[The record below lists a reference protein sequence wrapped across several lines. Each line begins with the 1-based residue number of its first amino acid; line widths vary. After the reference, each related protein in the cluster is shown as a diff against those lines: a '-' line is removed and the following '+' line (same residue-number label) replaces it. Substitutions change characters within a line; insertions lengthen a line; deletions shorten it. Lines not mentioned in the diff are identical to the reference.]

1 MKIQK
6 RYIALGIILCLWL
19 GPAGV
24 ASIIALVKLA
34 GVTPDALAPDAPD
47 PAA

>member
-19 GPAGV
+19 GPGGV
-24 ASIIALVKLA
+24 AAIIALVKLA
-34 GVTPDALAPDAPD
+34 GGTPDEVAQPTLTPDA
-47 PAA
+47 